1 MSGGGH
7 VDGDGDGDGASEGG
21 ISVGRGPRATV
32 GSVQSL
38 ASLVG
43 GDAISVHCL
52 GSSVD
57 GERLP
62 LPVQIVPLRATNESD
77 LGKPRAL
84 CSDGGCVY
92 VGCTR

>member
-1 MSGGGH
+1 MNILYLCTGNSCRSQM
-7 VDGDGDGDGASEGG
+7 AEGWT
-21 ISVGRGPRATV
+21 RH
-32 GSVQSL
+32 L
-38 ASLVG
+38 G
-43 GDAISVHCL
+43 GDAIAVHCL
-52 GSSVD
+52 GASVD

-62 LPVQIVPLRATNESD
+62 LPVQTVPLRAPQEAD

>member
-1 MSGGGH
+1 
-7 VDGDGDGDGASEGG
+7 
-21 ISVGRGPRATV
+21 
-32 GSVQSL
+32 
-38 ASLVG
+38 
-43 GDAISVHCL
+43 VHCL

-92 VGCTR
+92 VGCTG